1 MSRNEFMKQ
10 LEYLLRNIPENE
22 KQDALAYYQA
32 YFDEA
37 GAEKEQDVIL
47 ELGSPES
54 VAQTIL
60 ADLQGENEQAYS
72 PHTLELYEKAQK
84 KRTLPKS
91 KMIWIAILTILTFP
105 LWIGVFAGLF
115 GVLIGILGALFG
127 VVIGFAATGLGMV
140 LASILLVIKGIFC
153 GSLLE
158 GLAIVGVGLLCLSV
172 GLLMVLVMTWLL
184 GRWLPM
190 LCRKVFGGIKSF
202 VQHKKGG
209 VTL

>member
-60 ADLQGENEQAYS
+60 ADLQGETEQAYS
-72 PHTLELYEKAQK
+72 QHTLELYEKAQK
-84 KRTLPKS
+84 KRILPKS
-91 KMIWIAILTILTFP
+91 KMIWIAILTFP

-115 GVLIGILGALFG
+115 GVLIGVLGALFG

-172 GLLMVLVMTWLL
+172 GLLMVLVMTWLF
-184 GRWLPM
+184 GKWLPM
-190 LCRKVFGGIKSF
+190 LCRGVFGRIKSF

-209 VTL
+209 ITL